1 MPFLFKIALSA
12 TIIASTSWIAG
23 KNPRIAG
30 WIIALPISSML
41 ALLFAQA
48 EHRDQAK
55 SIEFAQSIL
64 ISVPLSLTF
73 FVPFLFADRLK
84 LGFFGLY
91 ALGVVFLTGSYLIQ
105 RWLLS

>member
-1 MPFLFKIALSA
+1 MPFVFKIALSA
-12 TIIASTSWIAG
+12 IIIAITSWIAG
-23 KNPRIAG
+23 KNPRVAG

-48 EHRDQAK
+48 EHRDAEK
-55 SIEFAQSIL
+55 SIAFAKSIL

-84 LGFFGLY
+84 IGFFGLY
-91 ALGVVFLTGSYLIQ
+91 FLGVALLTGSYLIQ